1 MSRDLDYT
9 TKFYRDKEPIEAKQF
24 DDLLRYDVDERNK
37 TRKYQTEMRSVY
49 QDLNNGYAVEYNN
62 HLYEYRT
69 IVSSSNEREIL
80 DNFLMNNAVYLEELI
95 DKLSDETIKDILSVL
110 QIKKENNE
118 YSYELKKS

>member
-1 MSRDLDYT
+1 MIRDLDYT
-9 TKFYRDKEPIEAKQF
+9 TKFYRDKESIEPKKF
-24 DDLLRYDVDERNK
+24 DDLLRQDVDEDNK
-37 TRKYQTEMRSVY
+37 SRKYQTEMRSVY

-80 DNFLMNNAVYLEELI
+80 DNFLMNNEVYLEEFI

-118 YSYELKKS
+118 YSYELKKL

>member
-1 MSRDLDYT
+1 MVRDLDYT
-9 TKFYRDKEPIEAKQF
+9 TKFYRDKESIEAKQF
-24 DDLLRYDVDERNK
+24 DDFLRCDVDEHNK
-37 TRKYQTEMRSVY
+37 TRNYHTEMRSVY
-49 QDLNNGYAVEYNN
+49 QDLNNGYAVKYNN

-110 QIKKENNE
+110 QIKKESNE
-118 YSYELKKS
+118 YSYELKKL

>member
-1 MSRDLDYT
+1 MSRDVDYT
-9 TKFYRDKEPIEAKQF
+9 TKFYRDKEQIEAKQF
-24 DDLLRYDVDERNK
+24 DDLLRYDVDEHNK

-49 QDLNNGYAVEYNN
+49 QDLNNGYAVKYNN

-118 YSYELKKS
+118 YSYELKKL

>member
-9 TKFYRDKEPIEAKQF
+9 TLFLRDKEPIEAKQF
-24 DDLLRYDVDERNK
+24 DDLLRQDVDERNK
-37 TRKYQTEMRSVY
+37 TRKYQTEIRLVY
-49 QDLNNGYAVEYNN
+49 QDLNNGYAVECNN

-80 DNFLMNNAVYLEELI
+80 DNFLMNNAVYLEELT

-118 YSYELKKS
+118 YSYELKKL

>member
-1 MSRDLDYT
+1 MVRDLDYT

-37 TRKYQTEMRSVY
+37 THKYQTEMRSVY

-95 DKLSDETIKDILSVL
+95 DKLSDETVKDILSVL
-110 QIKKENNE
+110 PIKKENNE
-118 YSYELKKS
+118 YSYELKKL